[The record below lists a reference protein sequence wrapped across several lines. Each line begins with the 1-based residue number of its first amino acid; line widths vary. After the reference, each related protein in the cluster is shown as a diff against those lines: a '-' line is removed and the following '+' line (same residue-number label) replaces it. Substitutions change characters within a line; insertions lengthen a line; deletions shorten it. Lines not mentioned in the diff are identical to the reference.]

1 MPAPDQYWTDAAS
14 IGPVPARCWHV
25 TTCLRGTSNNSF
37 PSADYILGTHKLYLY
52 LQKMS
57 EFGNIFYWKMF
68 MRNQYWFEEWLG
80 ANIVPSRFS
89 KQ

>member
-1 MPAPDQYWTDAAS
+1 
-14 IGPVPARCWHV
+14 
-25 TTCLRGTSNNSF
+25 
-37 PSADYILGTHKLYLY
+37 
-52 LQKMS
+52 MS